1 MSDQVLLVEKSDR
14 IATVTLNRPDKLN
27 AFDSKLKAE
36 MRNCVVSIEDDPS
49 VSVVILKGAGR
60 GFSAGAD
67 LGDGMAGRASFHLD
81 MEYKPF
87 LTAIAMSNKIWIAQV
102 HGACAGIGAAVA
114 MNCDFMIMSDDAY
127 IYMAFAAIGL
137 VPDGGNTQLLLNALG
152 YKRALQAAL
161 EGRKIPAGECLQH
174 GICNK
179 VVPAV
184 SLESESQAWAGR
196 IAAGAPLAL
205 GATKRLMR
213 KVGAMSYGEAISAES
228 LEQTP
233 LLKSQDFVEGVR
245 AFFAK
250 EKPAFKGK

>member
-1 MSDQVLLVEKSDR
+1 MAGNVLLLEKQGR
-14 IATVTLNRPDKLN
+14 VATLTLNRPDKLN
-27 AFDSKLKAE
+27 AFDSELKKE
-36 MRNCVVSIEDDPS
+36 MRSRVAEIEDDPEIL
-49 VSVVILKGAGR
+49 VVILRGSGR
-60 GFSAGAD
+60 GFCAGAD
-67 LGDGMAGRASFHLD
+67 LGDGMEGRASFHLD

-87 LTAIAMSNKIWIAQV
+87 LTGIAMSNKIWIAQV

-127 IYMAFAAIGL
+127 IYMAFATIGL

-161 EGRKIPAGECLQH
+161 EGRRIPAEECLQY

-179 VVPAV
+179 VVGADM
-184 SLESESQAWAGR
+184 LEEESNALAGR
-196 IAAGAPLAL
+196 LAGGAPLAL
-205 GATKRLMR
+205 AATKRLMR
-213 KVGAMSYGEAISAES
+213 KVGAMSYGEAISAEG

-233 LLKSQDFVEGVR
+233 LLKSQDFAEGVR

-250 EKPAFKGK
+250 EKPVFKGK